1 MAYKFFTEYNQEV
14 TGKMKQSFQ
23 DIIVGVGENPEREGI
38 VKTPERAAKAMQFLT
53 QGYEMDAEKILKKAM
68 FSEDYDEMVV
78 VKDIE
83 L

>member
-1 MAYKFFTEYNQEV
+1 MAYKFFEEYNQKV

-53 QGYEMDAEKILKKAM
+53 QGYKMDAEKILNKA
-68 FSEDYDEMVV
+68 
-78 VKDIE
+78 KI
-83 L
+83 